1 VTFATYS
8 TLIQRLKQI
17 LAQIAKLRSWNELA
31 RFDEF
36 EVELNDMEAAVNAAI
51 AKEVS

>member
-1 VTFATYS
+1 MTVTRV
-8 TLIQRLKQI
+8 QWLKQI

-31 RFDEF
+31 KFDEF
-36 EVELNDMEAAVNAAI
+36 DVELDDMEAAVTAAI